1 MQQSVTLSFL
11 LLLVVHSSS
20 SATSLLL
27 VTVEA
32 VNNKGPSTVHCG
44 RYLSSPSSY
53 HFGKLVASSKSLR
66 IVWIRVTGG
75 RRKAETT

>member
-32 VNNKGPSTVHCG
+32 VNNKGPSTVHC
-44 RYLSSPSSY
+44 RKISLLSFFLS
-53 HFGKLVASSKSLR
+53 FWQIGGLV
-66 IVWIRVTGG
+66 
-75 RRKAETT
+75 